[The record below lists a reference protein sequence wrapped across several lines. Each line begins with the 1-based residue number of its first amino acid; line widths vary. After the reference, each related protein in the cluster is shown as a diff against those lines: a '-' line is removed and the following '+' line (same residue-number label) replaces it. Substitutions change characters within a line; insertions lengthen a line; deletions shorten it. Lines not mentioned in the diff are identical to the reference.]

1 MVLMKNIPRLGSGVA
16 GLDGLIEGGFPDG
29 SIVLVAGTPGTGKT
43 IFGLQF
49 LQEGARKNEM
59 GIFVSFEQEKKDLIR
74 QASRFGWDFD
84 ALEKKDLLRIVSMWP
99 SSFDE
104 VLTKIFK
111 CLYYKPKRLVVDSI
125 TSITYSMADNR
136 EAFHK
141 MAEKLKKSGL
151 TVVLT
156 SELQSGQV
164 GFSRDG
170 ISEFVSDGLVLLKSV
185 EVAGE
190 QKNLLRVEKMR
201 SSRINKE
208 SHVYDITERG
218 LGLTSPPNS
227 PRPRK

>member
-1 MVLMKNIPRLGSGVA
+1 MKNIKRVGSGVA
-16 GLDGLIEGGFPDG
+16 GLDGLIEGGYPDG

-49 LQEGARKNEM
+49 LQEGAKNNEM
-59 GIFVSFEQEKKDLIR
+59 GIFVSFEQEKKDIIR
-74 QASRFGWDFD
+74 QASRFGWDFE
-84 ALEKKDLLRIVSMWP
+84 ALEKKNLLRVVSMWP

-104 VLTKIFK
+104 VMTKIFK
-111 CLYYKPKRLVVDSI
+111 CLYYKPKRLVVDSV

-190 QKNLLRVEKMR
+190 QKNLLRVEKLR
-201 SSRINKE
+201 SSKVNKE
-208 SHVYDITERG
+208 SHVYDIGERG
-218 LGLTSPPNS
+218 LELTSPPK
-227 PRPRK
+227 PMKMGK

>member
-1 MVLMKNIPRLGSGVA
+1 MKRVNSGIG
-16 GLDGLIEGGFPDG
+16 GLDTLIEGGYPDG

-49 LQEGARKNEM
+49 LYDGAKNKEM

-74 QASRFGWDFD
+74 QASLFGWDFE
-84 ALEKKDLLRIVSMWP
+84 ALEKKNLIKIVSMWP

-104 VLTKIFK
+104 VMTKIFK

-125 TSITYSMADNR
+125 TSITYSMGDNR

-156 SELQSGQV
+156 SELLSGQQ

-170 ISEFVSDGLVLLKSV
+170 ISEFVSDGLILLKSV
-185 EVAGE
+185 EAAGE
-190 QKNLLRVEKMR
+190 HKNLLRVEKMR
-201 SSRINKE
+201 SSKINKE
-208 SHVYDITERG
+208 SHIYDITERG
-218 LGLTSPPNS
+218 MELTSPPEA
-227 PRPRK
+227 KK